1 MKSKFRL
8 ILTFIVIAAV
18 CLNAAPYMAQASP
31 EETRE
36 KIEAAEKEKQET
48 EQRIEDTNDDLD
60 AASAKQLSLKQDLNA
75 LNSDLETISAHLDDL
90 ENQISVKEQE
100 ISDTQAELE
109 TARETEKT
117 QYEAMMKRIK
127 FMYEDSETLYLEILF
142 QARNF
147 SELITLSNYV
157 DSLASYDKM
166 KYEEYQQLRIGI
178 EELEAKL
185 QSERVDLE
193 VLKEEA
199 TLEKANL
206 MAVIE
211 NTSTK
216 VSQYGDMI
224 DEYERMI
231 AEEEALLAKQK
242 EDIAALKKQYEE
254 ELRLSRLSANSV
266 WRDISEVSFDDGD
279 RYLLANL
286 IYCEAGGE
294 PYEGQVA
301 VGSVVINR
309 VLSPVY
315 PQTVSGVI
323 YQRSQFSPVGSGRLA
338 YALSVNKATQSCY
351 NAADEAMSGFS
362 NVGSCVYFRTPIEGL
377 SGIQIGH
384 HIFY

>member
-1 MKSKFRL
+1 
-8 ILTFIVIAAV
+8 
-18 CLNAAPYMAQASP
+18 MAQASP
-31 EETRE
+31 EETKE

-48 EQRIEDTNDDLD
+48 EQRIEDTNEDLD
-60 AASAKQLSLKQDLNA
+60 AANAKQLSLKQDLNA

-178 EELEAKL
+178 EELEARL

>member
-31 EETRE
+31 EETKE

-48 EQRIEDTNDDLD
+48 EQRIEDTNEDLD
-60 AASAKQLSLKQDLNA
+60 AANAKQLSLKQDLNA

-178 EELEAKL
+178 EELEARL

>member
-31 EETRE
+31 EETKE

-48 EQRIEDTNDDLD
+48 EQRIEDTNEDLD

-142 QARNF
+142 QAKNF

-178 EELEAKL
+178 EELEARL

>member
-1 MKSKFRL
+1 
-8 ILTFIVIAAV
+8 
-18 CLNAAPYMAQASP
+18 
-31 EETRE
+31 
-36 KIEAAEKEKQET
+36 
-48 EQRIEDTNDDLD
+48 
-60 AASAKQLSLKQDLNA
+60 
-75 LNSDLETISAHLDDL
+75 
-90 ENQISVKEQE
+90 
-100 ISDTQAELE
+100 
-109 TARETEKT
+109 
-117 QYEAMMKRIK
+117 
-127 FMYEDSETLYLEILF
+127 
-142 QARNF
+142 
-147 SELITLSNYV
+147 
-157 DSLASYDKM
+157 M

-178 EELEAKL
+178 EELEARL

>member
-31 EETRE
+31 EETKE

-178 EELEAKL
+178 EELEARL